1 MPQHEATAW
10 PRDRKLQARPWGV
23 GGTAPSG
30 GWRQA
35 GLQRVVPV
43 PQKERELSTG
53 PGGGELGHL
62 PAGEPR
68 QNPSDGRS
76 SRPARCPVLQPRP
89 LPLPTPRAQGKEALA
104 GRGLPTASALPRAW
118 ERRPPLLPSPRG
130 PRGWGGGGGMG
141 GGLWESES
149 LGSDVTLAAS
159 RTRRRFCAS
168 GNRVRAESRPL
179 PPTLSPLPARGR
191 PGPRCRPAD

>member
-1 MPQHEATAW
+1 MGPSVICGAW
-10 PRDRKLQARPWGV
+10 PE
-23 GGTAPSG
+23 GGGSV
-30 GWRQA
+30 RC
-35 GLQRVVPV
+35 
-43 PQKERELSTG
+43 LSTRQPRG
-53 PGGGELGHL
+53 PGTGNSRPGPGAWGARLPLGAGGRRGCRGWSPCRRRSANSQRGRGELGHL

-130 PRGWGGGGGMG
+130 PRGWGGGGGLG

-159 RTRRRFCAS
+159 RTR
-168 GNRVRAESRPL
+168 
-179 PPTLSPLPARGR
+179 
-191 PGPRCRPAD
+191 